1 MSPLPFVELP
11 RYISGNIRVPEVGPF
26 WTISAWIGSSAM
38 KEPKI
43 DIDAVGGVDLER
55 LGRSLLLHGERV
67 GDGRYHVTGGDHDHW
82 VDLYTTSHP
91 RCDCGDHLW
100 REQICKHILAAL
112 LREGHD
118 RVVDALGRLFR
129 QVQPATKRR
138 EREPK
143 AA

>member
-1 MSPLPFVELP
+1 
-11 RYISGNIRVPEVGPF
+11 
-26 WTISAWIGSSAM
+26 M
-38 KEPKI
+38 KEVKI

-67 GDGRYHVTGGDHDHW
+67 GDGRYHVTGGSHDHW

-129 QVQPATKRR
+129 QVQPAPKRR
-138 EREPK
+138 AGRETR